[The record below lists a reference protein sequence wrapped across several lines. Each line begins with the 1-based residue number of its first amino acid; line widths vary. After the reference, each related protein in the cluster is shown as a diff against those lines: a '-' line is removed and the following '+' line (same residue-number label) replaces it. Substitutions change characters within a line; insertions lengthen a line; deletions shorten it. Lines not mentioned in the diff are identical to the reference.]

1 MVRRARL
8 ALVAAALVALGAPP
22 PPCAGARA
30 LEWYTAWVST
40 SYVEPLSNRT
50 VSGRTE
56 SGRYGDS
63 SPKESA
69 KGHVGIPRGA
79 SPRHMEGCAAD
90 TDYDVPLPP
99 GGRGAR
105 EGDPPTWIALV
116 ARGGCTFKDK
126 VTNAARKRAAAVV
139 IYNEARFGN
148 STVSMSHLGFLKGDD
163 GKVCGIL
170 ARKNVEDKA
179 IVYRIHI
186 FISVKLH
193 CFVSPNTPTK
203 QSNIGGVGVTG
214 TGNTVV
220 IMVGYPK
227 GIEIL
232 EPVRRGIPVTMSI
245 VVGTRHV
252 QEYISGQ
259 SVVFVA
265 IAFITMMIISLA
277 WLIFYYIQRFL
288 YTGSQFG
295 NQGHRKETKRAISQ
309 LQLHTVKRGEKGLD
323 VDVENCAVCIENY
336 KLKDT
341 VRILP
346 CKHIFH
352 RTCIDPWLLDHRTC
366 PMCKLDVIK
375 ALGYWGDT
383 EDVLEIPIP
392 ESISGS
398 VSVGSLSIALQDD
411 DRNELKEEPKE
422 KLPREVLSV
431 CGLCLA
437 DTYSTV
443 FILERRIVVIC
454 EDLRIEID

>member
-8 ALVAAALVALGAPP
+8 ALVAAALVALGAPGGQ
-22 PPCAGARA
+22 GARA

-50 VSGRTE
+50 VRGNTE

-63 SPKESA
+63 SPKEGA
-69 KGHVGIPRGA
+69 QGHVGIPRGA

-90 TDYDVPLPP
+90 TDYDVPLPA
-99 GGRGAR
+99 GGRPAPD
-105 EGDPPTWIALV
+105 GDPPPWIALV

-126 VTNAARKRAAAVV
+126 ITNAARKRATAVV

-148 STVSMSHLGFLKGDD
+148 STVSMSHL
-163 GKVCGIL
+163 
-170 ARKNVEDKA
+170 
-179 IVYRIHI
+179 
-186 FISVKLH
+186 
-193 CFVSPNTPTK
+193 
-203 QSNIGGVGVTG
+203 G

-232 EPVRRGIPVTMSI
+232 EPVRRGIPVRMTI
-245 VVGTRHV
+245 GVGTRHV
-252 QEYISGQ
+252 QEYIS
-259 SVVFVA
+259 
-265 IAFITMMIISLA
+265 
-277 WLIFYYIQRFL
+277 
-288 YTGSQFG
+288 GSQFG
-295 NQGHRKETKRAISQ
+295 NQGHRKETKKAISQ
-309 LQLHTVKRGEKGLD
+309 LQLHIVKRGDKGLD

-375 ALGYWGDT
+375 ALGYWHQKREMKTHAGDP
-383 EDVLEIPIP
+383 EDALEVPIP

-398 VSVGSLSIALQDD
+398 VSVGSLSIALQEE
-411 DRNELKEEPKE
+411 DRNEVSELSASSTSESVLQCTSLKEDAGETTALLDVDVSNNRHGE
-422 KLPREVLSV
+422 HLSN
-431 CGLCLA
+431 GN
-437 DTYSTV
+437 SH
-443 FILERRIVVIC
+443 
-454 EDLRIEID
+454 

>member
-22 PPCAGARA
+22 PPCAAARA
-30 LEWYTAWVST
+30 LEWYTAWVGT
-40 SYVEPLSNRT
+40 NYVEPLSNRS
-50 VSGRTE
+50 VSGNTE

-63 SPKESA
+63 SPKA
-69 KGHVGIPRGA
+69 GAQGLVGIPRGA
-79 SPRHMEGCAAD
+79 SPRYMEGCAAD
-90 TDYDVPLPP
+90 TDYDVPLLP
-99 GGRGAR
+99 GGRGPP

-148 STVSMSHLGFLKGDD
+148 STVSMSHLG
-163 GKVCGIL
+163 
-170 ARKNVEDKA
+170 
-179 IVYRIHI
+179 
-186 FISVKLH
+186 
-193 CFVSPNTPTK
+193 
-203 QSNIGGVGVTG
+203 

-232 EPVRRGIPVTMSI
+232 EPVRRGIPVRMTIS
-245 VVGTRHV
+245 VGTRHV

-295 NQGHRKETKRAISQ
+295 NQGHRKETKRVISQ

-375 ALGYWGDT
+375 ALGYWGDP
-383 EDVLEIPIP
+383 EDVLEVAIP

-411 DRNELKEEPKE
+411 DRNEASELSASSTNESVLQCTSLKEDAGETTA
-422 KLPREVLSV
+422 LL
-431 CGLCLA
+431 G
-437 DTYSTV
+437 DM
-443 FILERRIVVIC
+443 
-454 EDLRIEID
+454 

>member
-1 MVRRARL
+1 
-8 ALVAAALVALGAPP
+8 
-22 PPCAGARA
+22 
-30 LEWYTAWVST
+30 
-40 SYVEPLSNRT
+40 SNRT
-50 VSGRTE
+50 VRGNTE

-69 KGHVGIPRGA
+69 QGLVGIPRGA

-99 GGRGAR
+99 GGRGIP
-105 EGDPPTWIALV
+105 ESDLPPWIALV

-126 VTNAARKRAAAVV
+126 SNGTGRQRGYGAGFSGDVQSPSGCVCVFAV
-139 IYNEARFGN
+139 
-148 STVSMSHLGFLKGDD
+148 
-163 GKVCGIL
+163 
-170 ARKNVEDKA
+170 
-179 IVYRIHI
+179 
-186 FISVKLH
+186 
-193 CFVSPNTPTK
+193 
-203 QSNIGGVGVTG
+203 G

-232 EPVRRGIPVTMSI
+232 EPVRRGIPVKMTI
-245 VVGTRHV
+245 IVGTRHV

-295 NQGHRKETKRAISQ
+295 NQGHRKETKKAIGQ

-346 CKHIFH
+346 CKHVFH

-375 ALGYWGDT
+375 ALGYWGDP
-383 EDVLEIPIP
+383 EDVLEVPIP

-411 DRNELKEEPKE
+411 DRNEASELSASSTNESVLQCTSLKEDAGETTALLDVDVSNNRHGE
-422 KLPREVLSV
+422 HLSN
-431 CGLCLA
+431 GN
-437 DTYSTV
+437 SH
-443 FILERRIVVIC
+443 
-454 EDLRIEID
+454 